1 MAAIGR
7 TVIALLAQRLQSSI
21 GVNSALAV
29 LRGPARSSPADI
41 RLFTLRNVAP
51 ELMEKSNQALYPNIL
66 IYCEKLNN
74 SLIEKFRIFS
84 GVARLV
90 VELRTSEDRLEA
102 LDSTLVYTDVICGV
116 LDNSR
121 GEWIPGIFYGGGYEV
136 VYLPVRLGGKHF
148 LQSAKISF
156 EVNVSE

>member
-1 MAAIGR
+1 MADIGR
-7 TVIALLAQRLQSSI
+7 TVTTFLAEQLQSSTGI
-21 GVNSALAV
+21 NTALAL
-29 LRGPARSSPADI
+29 LRKPASNTPADI
-41 RLFTLRNVAP
+41 RLFTLRNIAP
-51 ELMEKSNQALYPNIL
+51 ELMEKSNQALYPNVL

-90 VELRTSEDRLEA
+90 VELRNSEDRLEA
-102 LDSTLVYTDVICGV
+102 LESTLVYADVICTV
-116 LDNSR
+116 LDSLR
-121 GEWIPGIFYGGGYEV
+121 GEWLTGIFYGGGYEV
-136 VYLPVRLGGKHF
+136 AYSPVRAGGKHF